1 MNNKIDIVLH
11 KLEEAKA
18 RQIIVSKNNDYI
30 KEEVLSIGKNIG
42 RCLNINKD
50 LLTSTGTMPDIVE
63 IKELVQEVKAL
74 ILS

>member
-1 MNNKIDIVLH
+1 MNNQIDIVLN

-18 RQIIVSKNNDYI
+18 RQTTVSKNNDYI

-50 LLTSTGTMPDIVE
+50 LLTSTATRKDIVE